1 MKDDVMSARKD
12 AGTADLDQMDTME
25 LLTLYKKTGDEQIK
39 WEIVLRYEHV
49 VKYVA
54 MQVRGIYSGFAQVE
68 DIINE
73 GLLTLLKAI
82 DKFDLDKGVKFET
95 YVSKRI
101 RGMVIDLARKQDW
114 VPRNVRKRAK
124 EIDKATMEL
133 ANQLGRYPTSE
144 EMAKH
149 LDITEERFQKDMASV
164 AMNHMISLEA
174 LMESGEAAGKRFE
187 FPSEDSGIMP
197 DSVLEEQEK
206 IDVLTREISNLQE
219 NEQIV
224 LSLYYVENLLLKD
237 IAQIMNVSEP
247 RVSQIHTRAIGK
259 LRKAM
264 LNYYGITTVK
274 TKQEKKG

>member
-1 MKDDVMSARKD
+1 MKEKVMSARQD
-12 AGTADLDQMDTME
+12 VETRDFDQMDTTE
-25 LLTLYKKTGDEQIK
+25 LLTLYKETGDEQIK

-82 DKFDLDKGVKFET
+82 DKFDLNQGVKFET

-114 VPRNVRKRAK
+114 IPRNVRKRAK

-133 ANQLGRYPTSE
+133 ANQLGRYPTGA

-149 LDITEERFQKDMASV
+149 LEITEERYQKDLASV
-164 AMNHMISLEA
+164 AMNHLISLDS
-174 LMESGEAAGKRFE
+174 LMDSSETTGQRFE
-187 FPSEDSGIMP
+187 ISSEDSSGMP
-197 DSVLEEQEK
+197 DKVLEEQET
-206 IDVLTREISNLQE
+206 IDILTRAISNLQE

-224 LSLYYVENLLLKD
+224 LSLHYVENLLLKE
-237 IAQIMNVSEP
+237 IAQIMNISEP

-259 LRKAM
+259 LRKEM
-264 LNYYGITTVK
+264 MNYYGIK
-274 TKQEKKG
+274 ADETKRRKKE

>member
-1 MKDDVMSARKD
+1 MKERVTNAQQAVETKD
-12 AGTADLDQMDTME
+12 FDQMDTTE
-25 LLTLYKKTGDEQIK
+25 LLNLYKETGDEQVK

-54 MQVRGIYSGFAQVE
+54 MQVRGIYSGFAEVE

-73 GLLTLLKAI
+73 GLITLLKAI
-82 DKFDLDKGVKFET
+82 DKFDVNQGVKFET

-133 ANQLGRYPTSE
+133 ANQLGRYPTGA
-144 EMAKH
+144 EMAKY
-149 LDITEERFQKDMASV
+149 LDVTEERYQKDLACV
-164 AMNHMISLEA
+164 AMNHLISLDS
-174 LMESGEAAGKRFE
+174 LMDSGETSGQHFE
-187 FPSEDSGIMP
+187 ISSEDSSGMP
-197 DSVLEEQEK
+197 DKVLEEQET
-206 IDVLTREISNLQE
+206 IDVLSRAISNLQE

-224 LSLYYVENLLLKD
+224 LSLHYVENLLLKE
-237 IAQIMNVSEP
+237 IAQIMNISEP

-259 LRKAM
+259 LRKEM
-264 LNYYGITTVK
+264 MNYYGIKAEETNRR
-274 TKQEKKG
+274 KKV

>member
-1 MKDDVMSARKD
+1 MDYE
-12 AGTADLDQMDTME
+12 QMDTTQ
-25 LLTLYKKTGDEQIK
+25 LLTLYKETGDEQIK

-82 DKFDLDKGVKFET
+82 DKFDPNQGVKFET

-101 RGMVIDLARKQDW
+101 RGMVVDLARKQDW

-133 ANQLGRYPTSE
+133 ANQLGRYPTGA
-144 EMAKH
+144 EMAKY
-149 LDITEERFQKDMASV
+149 LDVSEERYQKELACV
-164 AMNHMISLEA
+164 AMNHLISLDS
-174 LMESGEAAGKRFE
+174 LLDSGETTGQRFE
-187 FPSEDSGIMP
+187 ISSEDVNGMP
-197 DSVLEEQEK
+197 DKVLEEQET
-206 IDVLTREISNLQE
+206 IDTLTRAISNLQE

-224 LSLYYVENLLLKD
+224 LSLHYVENLLLKE
-237 IAQIMNVSEP
+237 IAQIMDISEP
-247 RVSQIHTRAIGK
+247 RVSQIHTRAISK
-259 LRKAM
+259 LRKEM
-264 LNYYGITTVK
+264 MNYYGIK
-274 TKQEKKG
+274 PEETKHRKKV

>member
-1 MKDDVMSARKD
+1 MKEKVTSASKD
-12 AGTADLDQMDTME
+12 TQSMDYEQMDTTQ
-25 LLTLYKKTGDEQIK
+25 LLTLYKETGDEQIK

-82 DKFDLDKGVKFET
+82 DKFDPNQGVKFET

-101 RGMVIDLARKQDW
+101 RGMVVDLARKQDW

-133 ANQLGRYPTSE
+133 ANQLGRYPTGA
-144 EMAKH
+144 EMAKY
-149 LDITEERFQKDMASV
+149 LDVSEERYQKELACV
-164 AMNHMISLEA
+164 AMNHLISLDS
-174 LMESGEAAGKRFE
+174 LLDSGETTGQRFE
-187 FPSEDSGIMP
+187 ISSEDVNGMP
-197 DSVLEEQEK
+197 DKVLEEQET
-206 IDVLTREISNLQE
+206 IDTLTRAISNLQE

-224 LSLYYVENLLLKD
+224 LSLHYVENLLLKE
-237 IAQIMNVSEP
+237 IAQIMDISEP
-247 RVSQIHTRAIGK
+247 RVSQIHTRAISK
-259 LRKAM
+259 LRKEM
-264 LNYYGITTVK
+264 MNYYGIK
-274 TKQEKKG
+274 PEETKHRKKV